1 MKRILGLNFGP
12 LLKKTLHTAV
22 YLPIAKESKFRFLQ
36 ESKKVMADKKGRDM
50 ELHKAF
56 MELQTKMLDSKQKM
70 KMADMQIENLKR
82 SITHTELTSSELK
95 SLPQNT
101 RLYESVGRMFILSSG
116 PEVTNTLDTK
126 KENSKEKIKNLE
138 ANKTYL
144 ERSLKDSENSLREL
158 VAQRRAQ

>member
-1 MKRILGLNFGP
+1 MKRILGLNFGAS
-12 LLKKTLHTAV
+12 LKTLHTAV

-36 ESKKVMADKKGRDM
+36 ESKKVMSDKKGRDM

-144 ERSLKDSENSLREL
+144 ERSLKDSENSLREI